1 MDLKDM
7 ILVTEND
14 RGTETNMLMTLD
26 DYKSFIAIDDMSE
39 LADNLLQLG
48 RTLGEADNFTEYYRA
63 ANVTVSARFC
73 LDDIQL
79 GHFLQGF
86 YNDSKEFR
94 FDKEASSYECVAKL
108 KEIGMTDKGWVDD
121 FNLHYEMENRSF
133 ERGQTFHNFNDHDYM
148 VLEALSPR
156 NLVVMDMKSGSLTI
170 ALGATEYKR
179 YPKDEKPTKDNN
191 KSQIARELEVD
202 RRTVDKYI
210 NGYTKPETRNC
221 DDCITPF
228 YDIITELL
236 SDKNQQVFYYRK
248 VLWQY
253 LVDNHGFKGVYC
265 NFCHYLRKY
274 PEFDSY
280 FRKSRPS
287 NTNKVTVRYE
297 TPMGKQ
303 AQLDWKESI
312 PFILSSGEII
322 EVNIFVLLL
331 SYSRFRVYRVSL
343 SKTQDILFS
352 FLDDAFETLGGI
364 PDEIVTDNMKT
375 VMDEARTEYYAGKV
389 NNKFQQFADDYGFK
403 VQPCIAGHP
412 HTKAKVEAPMKIL
425 DEIRAYNGKL
435 NYIELVELVTRIN
448 NRVNTQVN
456 QGTGR
461 IPLMYYNKE
470 KAFLNSLPADNIRK
484 PYQIT
489 TNTVKVNHSS
499 MFNYKSCQYSVPP
512 EYIDKIVSLQ
522 VYDGYIHVY
531 CNTEFIT
538 IHQLS
543 SKKLN
548 YISGH
553 YAAIARKS
561 HIFRDEHIM
570 DRAKENLEIIG
581 KVYDYE

>member
-1 MDLKDM
+1 M
-7 ILVTEND
+7 ILKHQIITDIRIESVND
-14 RGTETNMLMTLD
+14 L
-26 DYKSFIAIDDMSE
+26 Y
-39 LADNLLQLG
+39 
-48 RTLGEADNFTEYYRA
+48 
-63 ANVTVSARFC
+63 
-73 LDDIQL
+73 
-79 GHFLQGF
+79 
-86 YNDSKEFR
+86 
-94 FDKEASSYECVAKL
+94 KL
-108 KEIGMTDKGWVDD
+108 KP
-121 FNLHYEMENRSF
+121 F
-133 ERGQTFHNFNDHDYM
+133 
-148 VLEALSPR
+148 LEDGTL
-156 NLVVMDMKSGSLTI
+156 KI
-170 ALGATEYKR
+170 
-179 YPKDEKPTKDNN
+179 N

-228 YDIITELL
+228 YDTIAELL

-253 LVDNHGFKGVYC
+253 LVDNHGFTGVYC

-287 NTNKVTVRYE
+287 NTNKVKVTIRYE

-312 PFILSSGEII
+312 PFILSSGETID
-322 EVNIFVLLL
+322 VNIFVLLL

-343 SKTQDILFS
+343 SKNQEILFS
-352 FLDDAFETLGGI
+352 FLDDAFET
-364 PDEIVTDNMKT
+364 
-375 VMDEARTEYYAGKV
+375 GKV

-403 VQPCIAGHP
+403 VQPCIARHP

-435 NYIELVELVTRIN
+435 NYMKLVELVTRIN
-448 NRVNTQVN
+448 NRVNAQVN

-484 PYQIT
+484 PYQIA

-499 MFNYKSCQYSVPP
+499 MFNYKGCQYSVPP

-548 YISGH
+548 YISEH

>member
-1 MDLKDM
+1 MSYKEELIM
-7 ILVTEND
+7 ILKNQIITNIKIESVND
-14 RGTETNMLMTLD
+14 L
-26 DYKSFIAIDDMSE
+26 Y
-39 LADNLLQLG
+39 
-48 RTLGEADNFTEYYRA
+48 
-63 ANVTVSARFC
+63 
-73 LDDIQL
+73 
-79 GHFLQGF
+79 
-86 YNDSKEFR
+86 
-94 FDKEASSYECVAKL
+94 KL
-108 KEIGMTDKGWVDD
+108 KP
-121 FNLHYEMENRSF
+121 F
-133 ERGQTFHNFNDHDYM
+133 
-148 VLEALSPR
+148 LEDGTL
-156 NLVVMDMKSGSLTI
+156 KI
-170 ALGATEYKR
+170 
-179 YPKDEKPTKDNN
+179 N
-191 KSQIARELEVD
+191 KSQIARELEID
-202 RRTVDKYI
+202 RRTVDKYL

-221 DDCITPF
+221 NDCITPY
-228 YDIITELL
+228 YDTIAELL
-236 SDKNQQVFYYRK
+236 ADRNQQVFYYRK

-253 LVDNHGFKGVYC
+253 LVDTHGFTGVYC

-280 FRKSRPS
+280 FRKNKPS
-287 NTNKVTVRYE
+287 NTNKVTIRYE

-312 PFILSSGEII
+312 PFILSSGETID
-322 EVNIFVLLL
+322 VNVFVLLL

-352 FLDDAFETLGGI
+352 FLDAAFETLGGV

-375 VMDEARTEYYAGKV
+375 VMDKARTEYSAGKV

-403 VQPCIAGHP
+403 VHPCIAGHP
-412 HTKAKVEAPMKIL
+412 QTKAKVEAPMKIP

-435 NYIELVELVTRIN
+435 NYRELVTRIN
-448 NRVNTQVN
+448 TRVNAQVN

-461 IPLMYYNKE
+461 IPLMYFNKE
-470 KAFLNSLPADNIRK
+470 KAFLNSLPADTIRK

-499 MFNYKSCQYSVPP
+499 MFYYKGCQYSVPP
-512 EYIDKIVSLQ
+512 EYVGKLVSLQ

-538 IHQLS
+538 IHPIS

-548 YISGH
+548 YISEH
-553 YAAIARKS
+553 YAAIVRKS
-561 HIFRDEHIM
+561 HIFKDEHII

>member
-1 MDLKDM
+1 MSCKEELIM
-7 ILVTEND
+7 ILKHQIITDIRIESVND
-14 RGTETNMLMTLD
+14 L
-26 DYKSFIAIDDMSE
+26 Y
-39 LADNLLQLG
+39 
-48 RTLGEADNFTEYYRA
+48 
-63 ANVTVSARFC
+63 
-73 LDDIQL
+73 
-79 GHFLQGF
+79 
-86 YNDSKEFR
+86 
-94 FDKEASSYECVAKL
+94 KL
-108 KEIGMTDKGWVDD
+108 KP
-121 FNLHYEMENRSF
+121 F
-133 ERGQTFHNFNDHDYM
+133 
-148 VLEALSPR
+148 LEDGTL
-156 NLVVMDMKSGSLTI
+156 KI
-170 ALGATEYKR
+170 
-179 YPKDEKPTKDNN
+179 N

-228 YDIITELL
+228 YDTIAELL
-236 SDKNQQVFYYRK
+236 SDKNLQVFYYRK

-253 LVDNHGFKGVYC
+253 LVDNHGFTGVYC

-287 NTNKVTVRYE
+287 NTNKVTIRYE

-312 PFILSSGEII
+312 PFILSSGETID
-322 EVNIFVLLL
+322 VNIFVLLL

-343 SKTQDILFS
+343 SKNQEILFS
-352 FLDDAFETLGGI
+352 FLDDAFET
-364 PDEIVTDNMKT
+364 
-375 VMDEARTEYYAGKV
+375 GKV

-403 VQPCIAGHP
+403 VQPCIARHP

-435 NYIELVELVTRIN
+435 NYMKLVELVTRIN
-448 NRVNTQVN
+448 NRVNAQVN

-484 PYQIT
+484 PYQIA

-499 MFNYKSCQYSVPP
+499 MFNYKGCQYSVPP

-548 YISGH
+548 YISEH

>member
-1 MDLKDM
+1 MSCKEELIM
-7 ILVTEND
+7 ILKHQIIT
-14 RGTETNMLMTLD
+14 
-26 DYKSFIAIDDMSE
+26 
-39 LADNLLQLG
+39 
-48 RTLGEADNFTEYYRA
+48 
-63 ANVTVSARFC
+63 
-73 LDDIQL
+73 DIRIESVYDL
-79 GHFLQGF
+79 
-86 YNDSKEFR
+86 Y
-94 FDKEASSYECVAKL
+94 KL
-108 KEIGMTDKGWVDD
+108 KP
-121 FNLHYEMENRSF
+121 F
-133 ERGQTFHNFNDHDYM
+133 
-148 VLEALSPR
+148 LEDGTL
-156 NLVVMDMKSGSLTI
+156 KI
-170 ALGATEYKR
+170 
-179 YPKDEKPTKDNN
+179 N

-228 YDIITELL
+228 YDTIAELL

-253 LVDNHGFKGVYC
+253 LVDNHGFTGVYC

-287 NTNKVTVRYE
+287 NTNKVTIRYE

-312 PFILSSGEII
+312 PFILSSGETID
-322 EVNIFVLLL
+322 VNIFVLLL

-343 SKTQDILFS
+343 SKNQEILFS
-352 FLDDAFETLGGI
+352 FLDDAFET
-364 PDEIVTDNMKT
+364 
-375 VMDEARTEYYAGKV
+375 GKV

-403 VQPCIAGHP
+403 VQPCIARHP

-435 NYIELVELVTRIN
+435 NYMKLVELVTRIN
-448 NRVNTQVN
+448 NRVNAQVN

-484 PYQIT
+484 PYQIA

-499 MFNYKSCQYSVPP
+499 MFNYKGCQYSVPP

-548 YISGH
+548 YISEH

>member
-1 MDLKDM
+1 M
-7 ILVTEND
+7 ILKHQIITDIRIESVND
-14 RGTETNMLMTLD
+14 L
-26 DYKSFIAIDDMSE
+26 Y
-39 LADNLLQLG
+39 
-48 RTLGEADNFTEYYRA
+48 
-63 ANVTVSARFC
+63 
-73 LDDIQL
+73 
-79 GHFLQGF
+79 
-86 YNDSKEFR
+86 
-94 FDKEASSYECVAKL
+94 KL
-108 KEIGMTDKGWVDD
+108 KP
-121 FNLHYEMENRSF
+121 F
-133 ERGQTFHNFNDHDYM
+133 
-148 VLEALSPR
+148 LEDGTL
-156 NLVVMDMKSGSLTI
+156 KI
-170 ALGATEYKR
+170 
-179 YPKDEKPTKDNN
+179 N

-228 YDIITELL
+228 YDTIAELL

-312 PFILSSGEII
+312 PFILSSGETID
-322 EVNIFVLLL
+322 VNIFVLLL

-343 SKTQDILFS
+343 SKNQEILFS
-352 FLDDAFETLGGI
+352 FLDDAFETG
-364 PDEIVTDNMKT
+364 T
-375 VMDEARTEYYAGKV
+375 V

-403 VQPCIAGHP
+403 VQPCIARHP

-484 PYQIT
+484 PYQIA

-499 MFNYKSCQYSVPP
+499 MFNYKGCQYSVPP

-548 YISGH
+548 YISEH

>member
-1 MDLKDM
+1 MSCKEELIM
-7 ILVTEND
+7 ILKHQIITDIRIESVND
-14 RGTETNMLMTLD
+14 L
-26 DYKSFIAIDDMSE
+26 Y
-39 LADNLLQLG
+39 
-48 RTLGEADNFTEYYRA
+48 
-63 ANVTVSARFC
+63 
-73 LDDIQL
+73 
-79 GHFLQGF
+79 
-86 YNDSKEFR
+86 
-94 FDKEASSYECVAKL
+94 KL
-108 KEIGMTDKGWVDD
+108 KP
-121 FNLHYEMENRSF
+121 F
-133 ERGQTFHNFNDHDYM
+133 
-148 VLEALSPR
+148 LEDGTL
-156 NLVVMDMKSGSLTI
+156 KI
-170 ALGATEYKR
+170 
-179 YPKDEKPTKDNN
+179 N

-228 YDIITELL
+228 YDTIAELL

-253 LVDNHGFKGVYC
+253 LVDNHGFTGVYC

-287 NTNKVTVRYE
+287 NTNKVTIRYE

-312 PFILSSGEII
+312 PFILSSGETID
-322 EVNIFVLLL
+322 VNIFVLLL

-343 SKTQDILFS
+343 SKNQEILFS
-352 FLDDAFETLGGI
+352 FLDDAFET
-364 PDEIVTDNMKT
+364 
-375 VMDEARTEYYAGKV
+375 GKV

-403 VQPCIAGHP
+403 VQPCIARHP

-435 NYIELVELVTRIN
+435 NYMKLVELVTRIN
-448 NRVNTQVN
+448 NRVNAQVN

-484 PYQIT
+484 PYQIA

-499 MFNYKSCQYSVPP
+499 MFNYKVCQYSVPP

-548 YISGH
+548 YISEH

>member
-1 MDLKDM
+1 MSCKEELIM
-7 ILVTEND
+7 ILKHQIITDIRIESVND
-14 RGTETNMLMTLD
+14 L
-26 DYKSFIAIDDMSE
+26 Y
-39 LADNLLQLG
+39 
-48 RTLGEADNFTEYYRA
+48 
-63 ANVTVSARFC
+63 
-73 LDDIQL
+73 
-79 GHFLQGF
+79 
-86 YNDSKEFR
+86 
-94 FDKEASSYECVAKL
+94 KL
-108 KEIGMTDKGWVDD
+108 KP
-121 FNLHYEMENRSF
+121 F
-133 ERGQTFHNFNDHDYM
+133 
-148 VLEALSPR
+148 LEDGTL
-156 NLVVMDMKSGSLTI
+156 KI
-170 ALGATEYKR
+170 
-179 YPKDEKPTKDNN
+179 N

-228 YDIITELL
+228 YDTIAELL

-253 LVDNHGFKGVYC
+253 LVDNHGFTGVYC

-287 NTNKVTVRYE
+287 NTNKVTIRYE

-312 PFILSSGEII
+312 PFILSSGETID
-322 EVNIFVLLL
+322 VNIFVLLL

-343 SKTQDILFS
+343 SKNQEILFS
-352 FLDDAFETLGGI
+352 FLDDAFET
-364 PDEIVTDNMKT
+364 
-375 VMDEARTEYYAGKV
+375 GKV

-403 VQPCIAGHP
+403 VQPCIARHP

-435 NYIELVELVTRIN
+435 NYMKLVELVTRIN
-448 NRVNTQVN
+448 NRVNAQVN

-484 PYQIT
+484 PYQIA

-499 MFNYKSCQYSVPP
+499 MFNYKGCQYSVPP
-512 EYIDKIVSLQ
+512 EYIDKIISLQ

-548 YISGH
+548 YISEH

>member
-1 MDLKDM
+1 M
-7 ILVTEND
+7 ILKNQIITNIIIEN
-14 RGTETNMLMTLD
+14 
-26 DYKSFIAIDDMSE
+26 
-39 LADNLLQLG
+39 
-48 RTLGEADNFTEYYRA
+48 
-63 ANVTVSARFC
+63 V
-73 LDDIQL
+73 
-79 GHFLQGF
+79 
-86 YNDSKEFR
+86 NDL
-94 FDKEASSYECVAKL
+94 YKL
-108 KEIGMTDKGWVDD
+108 KP
-121 FNLHYEMENRSF
+121 F
-133 ERGQTFHNFNDHDYM
+133 
-148 VLEALSPR
+148 LEDGTL
-156 NLVVMDMKSGSLTI
+156 KI
-170 ALGATEYKR
+170 
-179 YPKDEKPTKDNN
+179 N

-228 YDIITELL
+228 YDTIAELL

-253 LVDNHGFKGVYC
+253 LVDNHGFTGVYC

-287 NTNKVTVRYE
+287 NTNKVTIRYE

-312 PFILSSGEII
+312 PFILSSGETID
-322 EVNIFVLLL
+322 VNIFVLLL

-343 SKTQDILFS
+343 SKNQEILFS
-352 FLDDAFETLGGI
+352 FLDDAFET
-364 PDEIVTDNMKT
+364 
-375 VMDEARTEYYAGKV
+375 GKV

-403 VQPCIAGHP
+403 VQPCIARHP

-435 NYIELVELVTRIN
+435 NYMKLVELVTRIN
-448 NRVNTQVN
+448 NRVNAQVN

-484 PYQIT
+484 PYQIA

-499 MFNYKSCQYSVPP
+499 MFNYKGCQYSVPP

-548 YISGH
+548 YISEH

>member
-1 MDLKDM
+1 MSCKEELIM
-7 ILVTEND
+7 ILKHQIITDIRIESVND
-14 RGTETNMLMTLD
+14 L
-26 DYKSFIAIDDMSE
+26 Y
-39 LADNLLQLG
+39 
-48 RTLGEADNFTEYYRA
+48 
-63 ANVTVSARFC
+63 
-73 LDDIQL
+73 
-79 GHFLQGF
+79 
-86 YNDSKEFR
+86 
-94 FDKEASSYECVAKL
+94 KL
-108 KEIGMTDKGWVDD
+108 KP
-121 FNLHYEMENRSF
+121 F
-133 ERGQTFHNFNDHDYM
+133 
-148 VLEALSPR
+148 LEDGTL
-156 NLVVMDMKSGSLTI
+156 KI
-170 ALGATEYKR
+170 
-179 YPKDEKPTKDNN
+179 N

-312 PFILSSGEII
+312 PFILSSGETID
-322 EVNIFVLLL
+322 VNIFVLLL

-343 SKTQDILFS
+343 SKNQEILFS
-352 FLDDAFETLGGI
+352 FLDDAFET
-364 PDEIVTDNMKT
+364 
-375 VMDEARTEYYAGKV
+375 GKV

-403 VQPCIAGHP
+403 VQPCIARHP

-435 NYIELVELVTRIN
+435 NYMKLVELVTRIN
-448 NRVNTQVN
+448 NRVNAQVN

-499 MFNYKSCQYSVPP
+499 MFNYKGCQYSVPP

-548 YISGH
+548 YISEH

>member
-1 MDLKDM
+1 MSCKEELIM
-7 ILVTEND
+7 ILKHQIITDIRIESVND
-14 RGTETNMLMTLD
+14 L
-26 DYKSFIAIDDMSE
+26 Y
-39 LADNLLQLG
+39 
-48 RTLGEADNFTEYYRA
+48 
-63 ANVTVSARFC
+63 
-73 LDDIQL
+73 
-79 GHFLQGF
+79 
-86 YNDSKEFR
+86 
-94 FDKEASSYECVAKL
+94 KL
-108 KEIGMTDKGWVDD
+108 KP
-121 FNLHYEMENRSF
+121 F
-133 ERGQTFHNFNDHDYM
+133 
-148 VLEALSPR
+148 LEDGTL
-156 NLVVMDMKSGSLTI
+156 KI
-170 ALGATEYKR
+170 
-179 YPKDEKPTKDNN
+179 N

-228 YDIITELL
+228 YDTIAELL

-253 LVDNHGFKGVYC
+253 LVDNHGFTGVYC

-287 NTNKVTVRYE
+287 NTNKVTIRYE

-312 PFILSSGEII
+312 PFILSSGETID
-322 EVNIFVLLL
+322 VNIFVLLL

-343 SKTQDILFS
+343 SKNQEILFS
-352 FLDDAFETLGGI
+352 FLDDAFET
-364 PDEIVTDNMKT
+364 
-375 VMDEARTEYYAGKV
+375 GKV

-403 VQPCIAGHP
+403 VQPCIARHP

-435 NYIELVELVTRIN
+435 NYMKLVELVTRIN
-448 NRVNTQVN
+448 NRVNAQVN

-484 PYQIT
+484 PYQIA

-499 MFNYKSCQYSVPP
+499 MFNYKGCQYSVPP